1 MMLQVLS
8 TILRDRR
15 VGDEA
20 AKTRS
25 FTMQQQDIANAQ
37 ARAMEELR
45 KTNNI
50 AISQA
55 SITAQKD
62 AQVALTKALA
72 PDAKIVAQEAY
83 KRDVQK
89 SIISMYGAD
98 VGDYNDKGELI
109 GVLPAAVRRS
119 TLHDSDIH
127 DSEQVKKRVIDKE
140 GGFVVDPARQSIIAE
155 RNPYYSE
162 TNNPMEV
169 YEKVATR
176 LRTGKASQSDINLI
190 PYGSRSRY
198 EKEGFDA
205 WFTNRTNR
213 DLIAS
218 IEKQVGSGA
227 INTGYNPKYATAE
240 DMKQMAPTYR
250 WDQREELPQDWF
262 DKQTNKKGI
271 FRTNAGGLWID
282 GEYVGK
288 GDIMDKFV
296 RNPKIPS
303 TVGIKINADGSGG
316 SYITLQENIAAAS
329 AGLKSRSALYA
340 AQTKLNIDTQV
351 TSEREKYRWFNER
364 AYMIDE
370 SETGGLDENELL
382 DEAHSQV
389 YGIDT
394 EDNSV
399 PKPYAPVYQQYT
411 QAKALWNT
419 PETGEMHEYR
429 KKVIQNLSAL
439 IRRINRDADQKNKDK
454 YYDPEKNKNWKD
466 YAVSDPEGKYSSD
479 LEKSTWVNWMDFGGG
494 SFQNYKGISTYDEY
508 VSFLKELID
517 MQEELMIQPQT
528 NYGPQIRDPYL
539 GY

>member
-394 EDNSV
+394 EDVAV